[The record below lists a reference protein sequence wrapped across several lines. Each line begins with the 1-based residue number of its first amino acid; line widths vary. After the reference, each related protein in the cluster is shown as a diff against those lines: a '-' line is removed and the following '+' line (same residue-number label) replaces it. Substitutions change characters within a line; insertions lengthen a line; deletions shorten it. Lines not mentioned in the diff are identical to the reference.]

1 MTKGKYEYYNSKLVT
16 KKAETLR
23 DEFVKDVA
31 ELLKRFDYKLEA
43 LYITLNDDKPKIYH
57 EFKLGDTR
65 MVHWASD
72 FYSLYQC
79 AVDIAL

>member
-1 MTKGKYEYYNSKLVT
+1 MKKGKYEYYNSKLVT

-23 DEFVKDVA
+23 DEFAKDVA
-31 ELLKRFDYKLEA
+31 ELLKPLNYKLQA
-43 LYITLNDDKPKIYH
+43 LYITLDDEQPKIYH
-57 EFKLGDTR
+57 EFRLGDTR
-65 MVHWASD
+65 MVQWARD

>member
-43 LYITLNDDKPKIYH
+43 LYVTLNDDKPKIYH
-57 EFKLGDTR
+57 EFRLGNTR

-72 FYSLYQC
+72 FYSLYQR